1 MRKAQ
6 FFSMELPEVLTSE
19 EEKRVLER
27 LPDFEAQNILVERNL
42 RLVRYISQ
50 SYVNNYIVRAE
61 MLEDLFSVGT
71 LGLIK
76 ASHTYS
82 LERNAT
88 FSTYATKCI
97 QNEIGMYLKK
107 DRRKEKVEMH
117 LEDVLATDDDDNKLS
132 LIDMLSDRDIS
143 IQNEEVESISN
154 LLTAIINRYSRQERA
169 VFYYTMSGKNQTEI
183 GKFLSLSQSYV
194 SRVQKRV
201 FLKNSS
207 LLANKPAYLTRISV
221 DYLGDEIIL
230 TTFQKQYFTEELY
243 LFLKNNQDKY
253 HYLLKS
259 YKDRIKVSGFMQEI
273 FFILAELSRLAII

>member
-6 FFSMELPEVLTSE
+6 FSMELPEVLTSE

-61 MLEDLFSVGT
+61 ILEDLFSVGT

-76 ASHTYS
+76 ASRTYS
-82 LERNAT
+82 LERNAA
-88 FSTYATKCI
+88 FPTYATKCI

-107 DRRKEKVEMH
+107 DRRRENVEMH

-143 IQNEEVESISN
+143 IQNEEVELISN

-169 VFYYTMSGKNQTEI
+169 IFYYTMSGKNQSEI
-183 GKFLSLSQSYV
+183 GKLLSISQSYV

-230 TTFQKQYFTEELY
+230 ATFQKQYFTEEFN

-259 YKDRIKVSGFMQEI
+259 YKDRIKVSGFMQDI
-273 FFILAELSRLAII
+273 FYFLAELSRLALI

>member
-19 EEKRVLER
+19 EEKRVIER

-42 RLVRYISQ
+42 RLVYYICQ
-50 SYVNNYIVRAE
+50 SYVNNYVVRAE
-61 MLEDLFSVGT
+61 ILEDLFSVGT

-107 DRRKEKVEMH
+107 DRRKEKAEMH
-117 LEDVLATDDDDNKLS
+117 LEDIIATDNNDKKLT
-132 LIDMLSDRDIS
+132 LIDMLSDDKNTFIQYEEIELIS
-143 IQNEEVESISN
+143 R
-154 LLTAIINRYSRQERA
+154 LLTAIINRYSQQERA

-201 FLKNSS
+201 FLKNTH
-207 LLANKPAYLTRISV
+207 LLGNKPAYITRISV

-230 TTFQKQYFTEELY
+230 ATFQKQYFTEELY
-243 LFLKNNQDKY
+243 LFLKNNQDKFY
-253 HYLLKS
+253 ILKS
-259 YKDRIKVSGFMQEI
+259 YKDLIKVVGFMQDI
-273 FFILAELSRLAII
+273 FFILAELSRLALI

>member
-117 LEDVLATDDDDNKLS
+117 LEDIIATDNDDNKLS
-132 LIDMLSDRDIS
+132 LIDMLPDRNIF
-143 IQNEEVESISN
+143 IQNEEVELISN
-154 LLTAIINRYSRQERA
+154 LLTAIINRYSQQEIS
-169 VFYYTMSGKNQTEI
+169 VFFYSLSGRNQTEI
-183 GKFLSLSQSYV
+183 GKLLSISQSYV

-230 TTFQKQYFTEELY
+230 ATFQKQYFTEELN

-259 YKDRIKVSGFMQEI
+259 YKDRIKVSGFMQEV

>member
-6 FFSMELPEVLTSE
+6 FSMELPEVLTSE

-82 LERNAT
+82 LERNAA
-88 FSTYATKCI
+88 FPTYATKCI

-107 DRRKEKVEMH
+107 DRRREKVEMH

-143 IQNEEVESISN
+143 IQNEEVELISN

-169 VFYYTMSGKNQTEI
+169 VFYYTMSGKNQSEI
-183 GKFLSLSQSYV
+183 GKLLSISQSYV

-230 TTFQKQYFTEELY
+230 ATFQKQYFTEELN

-259 YKDRIKVSGFMQEI
+259 YKDRIKVSGFMQDI
-273 FFILAELSRLAII
+273 FYFLAELSRLALI

>member
-117 LEDVLATDDDDNKLS
+117 LEDIIATDNDDNKLS
-132 LIDMLSDRDIS
+132 LIDMLPDRNIF
-143 IQNEEVESISN
+143 IQNEEVELISN
-154 LLTAIINRYSRQERA
+154 LLTAIINRYSQQEIS
-169 VFYYTMSGKNQTEI
+169 VFFYSLSGRNQTEI
-183 GKFLSLSQSYV
+183 GKLLSISQSYV

-259 YKDRIKVSGFMQEI
+259 YKDRIKVSGFMQEV